1 MIVKRGSLMF
11 TVNDYCKEQFGSKVY
26 KISLSGGMTCPNRD
40 GKCGTRGCIFCSSG
54 GSGEFSADKLLSIT
68 DQLKKAK
75 ELVSKKY
82 KGDKFIAY
90 FGSFTNTYADVSY
103 LEKIFSE
110 AINDPQVVVLSI
122 ATRPDCLDTDVI
134 KLIEQLNKIKP
145 VWVELGLQTSK
156 SETVEYIRRGYDNK
170 IYIDAV
176 DKLKRVG
183 VHVITHIILGLPY
196 ETKEDMLSTVEF
208 AINTGTNGIKLQ
220 LLHVLENTDLYDDFV
235 AGKFK
240 VLDREEYIDL
250 VVSCLK
256 IIPKDIVIHRL
267 TGDGPKRILVAPK
280 WSADKKT
287 VLNALNKAIKLANL

>member
-1 MIVKRGSLMF
+1 MF
-11 TVNDYCKEQFGSKVY
+11 TVNDYCKEKFGGKVY

-40 GKCGTRGCIFCSSG
+40 GKCGTKGCIFCSSG
-54 GSGEFSADKLLSIT
+54 GSGEFSADATLNIT

-103 LEKIFSE
+103 LEKIFNE

-122 ATRPDCLDTDVI
+122 ATRPDCLGDDVI
-134 KLIEQLNKIKP
+134 EIIDKLNKIKP
-145 VWVELGLQTSK
+145 VWVELGLQTAK
-156 SETVEYIRRGYDNK
+156 PETVKYIRRGYEN
-170 IYIDAV
+170 AV
-176 DKLKRVG
+176 YSYAVNKLKRVG

-196 ETKEDMLSTVEF
+196 ETKKDMLSTVEF
-208 AINTGTNGIKLQ
+208 AVNAGTNGIKLQ
-220 LLHVLENTDLYDDFV
+220 LLHVLRDTDLYKDFV
-235 AGKFK
+235 EGKFK
-240 VLDREEYIDL
+240 VLERDEYIDL

-256 IIPKDIVIHRL
+256 IIPQNIVIHRL
-267 TGDGPKRILVAPK
+267 TGDGPKKILVAPK
-280 WSADKKT
+280 WSADKKS

>member
-1 MIVKRGSLMF
+1 
-11 TVNDYCKEQFGSKVY
+11 
-26 KISLSGGMTCPNRD
+26 
-40 GKCGTRGCIFCSSG
+40 
-54 GSGEFSADKLLSIT
+54 IT

-134 KLIEQLNKIKP
+134 KLIEKLNKIKP
-145 VWVELGLQTSK
+145 VWIELGLQTSK
-156 SETVEYIRRGYDNK
+156 PETVEYIRRGYDNK

>member
-1 MIVKRGSLMF
+1 MF